1 MKKTVLLISFAA
13 ILAAFSLKAD
23 AKKPGLHTVVIDA
36 GHGGKDPGAV
46 SSDKKTYEKTFA
58 LDIAL
63 NLADRIKKE
72 YPDVNVILTR
82 EDDRFVELN
91 RRAEI
96 ANKADADLFISLHIN
111 AAGNKTANGY
121 SVHVLGQS
129 SKKNRDLFA
138 ANMEICKRE
147 NSVVT
152 LYEDDYSTN
161 YAGFD
166 PADPESF
173 IFMQMMQNSHL
184 EQSIQFAQIISQK
197 LKASPLRT
205 NGGISQNPFLV
216 LWKTAMPAVLV
227 EMGYISNSDDLWTLR
242 QTPNREKIAD
252 CLFDAFK
259 SYKLQYDSSVNI
271 KRSAAAVEQAP
282 KEAAAPAVVE
292 KTVAEPEKKTVEAK
306 AENVTDAKPAE
317 TSKANTV
324 KPAENKPVAKPSEQ
338 STPATTKPVQ
348 NVTTAA
354 PEAATSV
361 RYGVQA
367 FAVSKAVP
375 NGDPRL
381 LGFAPIVVQ
390 SGSINKYIIGVSP
403 SLDEAKSNFAKIRA
417 KYPDS
422 FMVRIDASGAVTRLK

>member
-1 MKKTVLLISFAA
+1 MKRIAYLLSIAA
-13 ILAAFSLKAD
+13 IVAAPSFKAD
-23 AKKPGLHTVVIDA
+23 AKNPGLHTVVIDA

-46 SSDKKTYEKTFA
+46 SSDKKTYEKAFA

-63 NLADRIKKE
+63 TLADKIEKE
-72 YPDVNVILTR
+72 YPDVKVILTR

-111 AAGNKTANGY
+111 ACGNKTANGY

-152 LYEDDYSTN
+152 LYEDDYSTK

-166 PADPESF
+166 PSDPESF

-197 LKASPLRT
+197 MKSSPLRT

-242 QTPNREKIAD
+242 QTPNREKIAE
-252 CLFDAFK
+252 CLFQAFK
-259 SYKLQYDSSVNI
+259 SYKLQYDSSMSI
-271 KRSAAAVEQAP
+271 RRSTSVSETKAEEAPAKPAAQQQ
-282 KEAAAPAVVE
+282 AAPAVKEEAVVE
-292 KTVAEPEKKTVEAK
+292 QKAPAKVEAAP
-306 AENVTDAKPAE
+306 AEVAAKPA
-317 TSKANTV
+317 TQPAQT
-324 KPAENKPVAKPSEQ
+324 KPAAESGVK
-338 STPATTKPVQ
+338 
-348 NVTTAA
+348 
-354 PEAATSV
+354 
-361 RYGVQA
+361 YGVQA
-367 FAVSKAVP
+367 FAVSRTIP
-375 NGDPRL
+375 EGDSCF
-381 LGFAPIVVQ
+381 LGFKPVVIK
-390 SGSINKYIIGVSP
+390 SGSINKYIIGVS
-403 SLDEAKSNFAKIRA
+403 SDLDTAKQNFAKIKT
-417 KYPDS
+417 KYSDA
-422 FMVRIDASGAVTRLK
+422 FMVKINADGTTTRLK